1 MDYIHLEID
10 FILVFLALM
19 KWNKKTSKKKK
30 ILKMGPPKNTRFVF
44 FTNNREEPKGNTL
57 DCNVYF
63 SLSGHNEAKDITKSH
78 FDFKNADLLYCTYL
92 LFHIHKKFQFFHSSI
107 KEKLI
112 FF

>member
-1 MDYIHLEID
+1 MENIHLEID

-19 KWNKKTSKKKK
+19 KWNKKPSKKK

-63 SLSGHNEAKDITKSH
+63 SLSGHNEAKAIMK
-78 FDFKNADLLYCTYL
+78 
-92 LFHIHKKFQFFHSSI
+92 
-107 KEKLI
+107 
-112 FF
+112 

>member
-1 MDYIHLEID
+1 MEYIHLEID

-19 KWNKKTSKKKK
+19 KWNKKTKQAKKK

-63 SLSGHNEAKDITKSH
+63 SLSGHNEAKAITKSH
-78 FDFKNADLLYCTYL
+78 FDFNADLLYCTYL
-92 LFHIHKKFQFFHSSI
+92 LVNIYFSPS
-107 KEKLI
+107 KLYGS
-112 FF
+112 

>member
-1 MDYIHLEID
+1 MEYIHLEID

-19 KWNKKTSKKKK
+19 KWNKKPSKQKKKKK

-63 SLSGHNEAKDITKSH
+63 SLSGHNEAKAITK
-78 FDFKNADLLYCTYL
+78 
-92 LFHIHKKFQFFHSSI
+92 
-107 KEKLI
+107 
-112 FF
+112 